1 MMKMPIKNDM
11 WNPWEM
17 REGHITLY
25 GVEGHSLLVM
35 LERADICH
43 RGGKMGLN
51 AVFRIKIGYC
61 APTLPG
67 YYLQLVLSK
76 KFDQRV
82 LTRWR
87 ILIVKRIHRLAR
99 RLHNF

>member
-1 MMKMPIKNDM
+1 MMKMPTKNDM
-11 WNPWEM
+11 WNRWEM

-25 GVEGHSLLVM
+25 RVEVDSLLVM

-61 APTLPG
+61 VA
-67 YYLQLVLSK
+67 
-76 KFDQRV
+76 F
-82 LTRWR
+82 
-87 ILIVKRIHRLAR
+87 
-99 RLHNF
+99 